1 MRSVDH
7 VKAVAHV
14 DARPLVGQAH
24 LLEEVG
30 HALREVLVLALGT
43 LQVAHLGR
51 LVYMKCTCVSS
62 VLSSTPPRK

>member
-14 DARPLVGQAH
+14 DERPLLGQAH

-30 HALREVLVLALGT
+30 HALREVLVLARDALGIQ
-43 LQVAHLGR
+43 QVAHLGR
-51 LVYMKCTCVSS
+51 
-62 VLSSTPPRK
+62 P